1 MQEMKEVYRGY
12 SLLNNAWDETG
23 GFILMLRLAE
33 YLLMNGRTDH
43 GSVILFKT

>member
-1 MQEMKEVYRGY
+1 MHG
-12 SLLNNAWDETG
+12 DETG

-43 GSVILFKT
+43 GSVILFKTLRLDQSPYKP